1 MYFRMMDKG
10 GDVSE
15 FVTVGALRVAEVL
28 HRFVE
33 DEALPGS
40 GVGSADFWG
49 GLERAVVELAPRQR
63 ALVERR
69 AQLQAAIDGFHAA
82 APGPVD
88 PDAYVSF
95 LRGIGYL
102 VDEPAAFSVTTTDV
116 DAEIAVQAGP
126 QLVVPLLNA
135 RFAINAANARW
146 GSLYDALYGSDVID
160 RSGAL
165 APGGGY
171 NPARGKK
178 VIARGRELLDL
189 VAPLEG
195 VSHADVTGYTVEE
208 TLMAQVGNDVYA
220 VPGFVGYQ
228 GDPTSPSSAL
238 LRHHGL
244 HVEIRIDREHPIGST
259 DPAGVCD
266 VVLESAVTTIMDLED
281 SVAAVDAE
289 DKVVGYRNW
298 LRLMQGM
305 LTEEVT
311 KGERTFTREMNPD
324 RRYLTTEGGELTLPG
339 RALLFVRH
347 VGHLMTTDA
356 VLDPVGDPVPEGILD
371 AFVTGLGACHDLRRT
386 QGLANSRTGS
396 MYAVKPKLHGPDEV
410 DLAVDT
416 FSAVESALD
425 LPALTIKV
433 GIMDEERRTTLNL
446 AACIHAARERIAFI
460 NTGFLDRTGD
470 EIHTSMAAGPVVR
483 KADMKRADW
492 ITAYEDANVDTGLAC
507 GLAGRAQIGKGMWAA
522 PDNLADMLEQKVA
535 HPEAGANTAWVP
547 SPTAATLHALH
558 YHQVDV
564 RARQAELAAGGR
576 RTTLGQLL
584 TLPLGDPSQWTL
596 EDRRAE
602 LDNNVQSTLGY
613 VVRWVDAGV
622 GCSKVPD
629 LSGTPLMED
638 RATCRI
644 SSQHVA
650 NWLRHGVIS
659 VDDVEESLRR
669 IAVLVDEQNASDP
682 GYRPMAPGYDGE
694 AFLAA
699 RELLLEG
706 AEQPSGYTEP
716 VLHRRRAAHRESLT
730 RAKLDTAKTIIV
742 SATTTTS
749 AMR

>member
-1 MYFRMMDKG
+1 MRGFPSIRYSFLHDGSRGNK
-10 GDVSE
+10 VTR
-15 FVTVGALRVAEVL
+15 VTVGALHVAEDL
-28 HRFVE
+28 YRFVE

-40 GVGSADFWG
+40 GVQSADFWG
-49 GLERAVVELAPRQR
+49 GLERAVVELTPRQR

-69 AQLQAAIDGFHAA
+69 AELQAAIDDFHTA

-88 PDAYVSF
+88 ANTYESF

-102 VDEPAAFSVTTTDV
+102 VDEPTAAFSVTTSDV
-116 DAEIAVQAGP
+116 DDEIAVLAGP
-126 QLVVPLLNA
+126 QLVVPMLNA
-135 RFAINAANARW
+135 RFATNAANARW

-165 APGGGY
+165 APGDAY
-171 NPARGKK
+171 NPARGNE
-178 VIARGRELLDL
+178 VIAFGRELLDL
-189 VAPLEG
+189 VAPLG
-195 VSHADVTGYTVEE
+195 PVSHADVGSYFVDE
-208 TLMAQVGNDVYA
+208 TLMAVVGAEAHV

-228 GDPTSPSSAL
+228 GEASSPSSVL

-266 VVLESAVTTIMDLED
+266 LVIESALTTIMDLED

-298 LRLMQGM
+298 LRLMKGI
-305 LTEEVT
+305 LAEEVT
-311 KGERTFTREMNPD
+311 KNGRTFTRKLNPD
-324 RRYLTTEGGELTLPG
+324 RSYRTIDDTEFTLPG
-339 RALLFVRH
+339 RALLLVRQ

-356 VLDPVGDPVPEGILD
+356 VLDPAGDPVSEGLLD

-410 DLAVDT
+410 VLTVDT
-416 FSAVESALD
+416 FAAVESALG
-425 LPALTIKV
+425 LPPLTIKV

-446 AACIHAARERIAFI
+446 AACIHAARERIVFI

-483 KADMKRADW
+483 KAEMKNATW
-492 ITAYEDANVDTGLAC
+492 IKAYEDANVDTGLAC

-522 PDNLADMLEQKVA
+522 PDNLADMLEQKVG

-564 RARQAELAAGGR
+564 PARQAELAVRGR
-576 RTTLGQLL
+576 RTTLRQLL
-584 TLPLGDPSQWTL
+584 TLPLGDPNDWSL

-629 LSGTPLMED
+629 LAGTQLMED

-650 NWLRHGVIS
+650 NWLRHGVITA
-659 VDDVEESLRR
+659 DDLEDSLRR
-669 IAVLVDEQNASDP
+669 MAILVDEQNAADP
-682 GYRPMAPGYDGE
+682 DYRSMAPTYAGH

-706 AEQPSGYTEP
+706 ADQPSGYTEP
-716 VLHRRRAAHRESLT
+716 VLHRRRAA
-730 RAKLDTAKTIIV
+730 AK
-742 SATTTTS
+742 
-749 AMR
+749 RG

>member
-1 MYFRMMDKG
+1 MTR
-10 GDVSE
+10 
-15 FVTVGALRVAEVL
+15 VTVGALHVDEVL
-28 HRFVE
+28 YRFVE

-40 GVGSADFWG
+40 GVESTDFWE
-49 GLERAVVELAPRQR
+49 GLEHAVVQLAPRQR

-69 AQLQAAIDGFHAA
+69 AEMQAAIDDFHAGS
-82 APGPVD
+82 PGAVD
-88 PDAYVSF
+88 PDAYESF

-102 VDEPAAFSVTTTDV
+102 VDEPEAFTVTTADV
-116 DAEIAVQAGP
+116 DDEIAVQAGP
-126 QLVVPLLNA
+126 QLVVPILNA
-135 RFAINAANARW
+135 RFATNAANARW

-165 APGGGY
+165 APGDRY
-171 NPARGKK
+171 NPSRGEK
-178 VIARGRELLDL
+178 VIALGRELLDL

-195 VSHADVTGYTVEE
+195 VSHADVSGYAVDE
-208 TLMAQVGNDVYA
+208 TLMALVGAEAYV
-220 VPGFVGYQ
+220 VPGFIGYQ
-228 GDPTSPSSAL
+228 GEPSSPSSVL

-266 VVLESAVTTIMDLED
+266 LVIESALTTIMDLED

-289 DKVVGYRNW
+289 DKVAGYRNW
-298 LRLMQGM
+298 LQLMQGT
-305 LTEEVT
+305 LAEKVT
-311 KGERTFTREMNPD
+311 KGDVTFTREMNPD
-324 RRYLTTEGGELTLPG
+324 RRYLTVDGHGLTLPG
-339 RALLFVRH
+339 RALLLVRQ

-356 VLDPVGDPVPEGILD
+356 VLDAAGDPVPEGLLD

-386 QGLANSRTGS
+386 HGLANSRTGS

-410 DLAVDT
+410 VLTVDT
-416 FSAVESALD
+416 FAAVESALG
-425 LPALTIKV
+425 LAPLTIKV

-446 AACIHAARERIAFI
+446 AACIRAARERIAFI

-483 KADMKRADW
+483 KAEMKNATW
-492 ITAYEDANVDTGLAC
+492 IKAYEDANVDTGLAC

-522 PDNLADMLEQKVA
+522 PENLADMLEQKVA
-535 HPEAGANTAWVP
+535 HPEAGASTAWVP
-547 SPTAATLHALH
+547 SPTAATLHALP

-564 RARQAELAAGGR
+564 PARQAKLAARGR
-576 RTTLGQLL
+576 STTPRQLL
-584 TLPLGDPSQWTL
+584 TLPLGDPKDWSP

-650 NWLRHGVIS
+650 NWLRHGVIT
-659 VDDVEESLRR
+659 VDDVEDSLRR
-669 IAVLVDEQNASDP
+669 MAVLVDDQNASDP
-682 GYRPMAPGYDGE
+682 GYLPMAPTYDGQ

-699 RELLLEG
+699 RELVLDG
-706 AEQPSGYTEP
+706 ANQPSGYTEP
-716 VLHRRRAAHRESLT
+716 VLHRRRAALKRGLI
-730 RAKLDTAKTIIV
+730 R
-742 SATTTTS
+742 
-749 AMR
+749 